1 MSNPCLVLFVS
12 KRHRWISLSG
22 EDEVGAGDRLRRIS
36 QLTIL
41 GLGEPL
47 NTNSNQ
53 IRHKH
58 RHRSDNIQTWI
69 ERKQW
74 QTILT
79 CGEERMA
86 MAEVLNVPLV
96 TPAELVKGTP
106 LFKPRSFTS
115 FPALPSSS

>member
-1 MSNPCLVLFVS
+1 MSNPGLVLFIS

-22 EDEVGAGDRLRRIS
+22 EDEAGAGDRLRRIS

-58 RHRSDNIQTWI
+58 RHRSDNIQTSTKTMANNTYVW
-69 ERKQW
+69 R
-74 QTILT
+74 
-79 CGEERMA
+79 GEDGDGGSLKR
-86 MAEVLNVPLV
+86 
-96 TPAELVKGTP
+96 
-106 LFKPRSFTS
+106 
-115 FPALPSSS
+115 PSGESRRVG